1 MTQETPQAL
10 FRLRVGYKKSGR
22 LAYLGHLEVI
32 GTIERIIRR
41 AALPY
46 AVTQGFSP
54 HMRIGYTSALP
65 VGTSSTCEWYD
76 VFLTELVDS
85 EDALNRLRASS
96 PADLEPFVAGYIDV
110 RSPALTAQITRVRY
124 KIVLRIAREIACD
137 ANAIEAALAR
147 IHSTPELPY
156 LRGKKNKVLDLAKT
170 LLSYSVERQS
180 DDLVSVELDTYCD
193 NDGSLRPELIIAA
206 IDQLARGL
214 GLVQEP
220 IQSTGVQA
228 FACFSSYRVCR
239 VAQCMEDENGKLCD
253 PFGRQV
259 TV

>member
-193 NDGSLRPELIIAA
+193 NDGSLVRSSSSPLSTSWPGASVLGRSPFNPRASSRLPASLPIVFAA
-206 IDQLARGL
+206 LRNVWKMRTANSAIRLGAR
-214 GLVQEP
+214 
-220 IQSTGVQA
+220 
-228 FACFSSYRVCR
+228 
-239 VAQCMEDENGKLCD
+239 
-253 PFGRQV
+253 
-259 TV
+259 

>member
-10 FRLRVGYKKSGR
+10 FRLRVGYKKAGR

-54 HMRIGYTSALP
+54 HMRIGFTSALP
-65 VGTSSTCEWYD
+65 VGTSSVCEWYD
-76 VFLTELVDS
+76 VFLTELVDAS
-85 EDALNRLRASS
+85 EALSRLRTAS

-110 RSPALTAQITRVRY
+110 RTPALTAQITRVRY
-124 KIVLRIAREIACD
+124 ELELHIAPEIACD
-137 ANAIEAALAR
+137 AGAIEAALSR

-170 LLSYSVERQS
+170 LLAYSVEQQA
-180 DDLVSVELDTYCD
+180 DDLVTVELDTYCD
-193 NDGSLRPELIIAA
+193 NEGSLRPELIIAG
-206 IDQLARGL
+206 IDQLVRGL
-214 GLVQEP
+214 DLGQEP

-239 VAQCMEDENGKLCD
+239 VAQCMEDENGVLCD
-253 PFGRQV
+253 PFGHQV